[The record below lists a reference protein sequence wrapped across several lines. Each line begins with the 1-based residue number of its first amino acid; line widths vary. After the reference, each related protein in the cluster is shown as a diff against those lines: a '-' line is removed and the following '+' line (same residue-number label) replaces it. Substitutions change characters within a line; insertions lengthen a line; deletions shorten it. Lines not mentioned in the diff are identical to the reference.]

1 MSRLP
6 DINPK
11 KYTPAQA
18 AVAKAITAGPR
29 GEVRGPFKMLM
40 HNPKAA
46 DAVQRMGA
54 YLRFDGVIDGRLR
67 ELAILV
73 TARHWTAQY
82 EWFAHAPIAERE
94 GLDPAIIA
102 AVAKRQNP
110 RFKNKD
116 ERVIYNFVTDLHTKH
131 KVGKANY
138 AAATKLLGRAG
149 VVELIVLCGHYTVVS
164 MVLNGF
170 EVEVP
175 GGKKPLKGR

>member
-1 MSRLP
+1 MPRIP

-11 KYTPAQA
+11 NYNADQK
-18 AVAKAITAGPR
+18 AVAAAITAGPR

-54 YLRFDGVIDGRLR
+54 FLRFDGTMDGRLR

-73 TARHWTAQY
+73 TARAWTSQY
-82 EWFAHAPIAERE
+82 EWYAHASIAQKE
-94 GLDPAIIA
+94 GLADAVIDAIA
-102 AVAKRQNP
+102 QRKRP

-116 ERVIYNFVTDLHTKH
+116 EKVVYNFATELHAKH
-131 KVGKANY
+131 KVGKATY
-138 AAATKLLGRAG
+138 DAARKLLGNAG
-149 VVELIVLCGHYTVVS
+149 VVELVVLCGHYTVVS
-164 MVLNGF
+164 MVLNTF

-175 GGKKPLKGR
+175 GGKNPLKR